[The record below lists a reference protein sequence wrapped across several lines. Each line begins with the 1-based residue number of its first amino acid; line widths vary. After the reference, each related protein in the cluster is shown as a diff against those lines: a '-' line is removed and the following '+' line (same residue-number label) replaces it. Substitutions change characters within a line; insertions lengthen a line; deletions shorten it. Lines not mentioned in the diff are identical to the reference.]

1 MAPMFDARELRRS
14 LAAFATV
21 VAIVTTTDGRSDQI
35 IGVSRVKMPSEAQ
48 RYRGARQPVFLTASA
63 SMA

>member
-21 VAIVTTTDGRSDQI
+21 VAIVTTTDGRSDH
-35 IGVSRVKMPSEAQ
+35 
-48 RYRGARQPVFLTASA
+48 
-63 SMA
+63 